1 MKASVKI
8 IEEEGLGNL
17 QKKVQDFMNDDGVEN
32 IISSN
37 ISSHV
42 VDGGGYQVQ
51 VYTIMI
57 VYEGEVKDTPDI
69 LDLFE

>member
-1 MKASVKI
+1 MKASIKI
-8 IEEEGLGNL
+8 IESEGLGNL
-17 QKKVQDFMNDDGVEN
+17 ERKVQEFINNDGVEN

-42 VDGGGYQVQ
+42 IDGGGYQVQ

-57 VYEGEVKDTPDI
+57 VYEGEVKETPDI

>member
-8 IEEEGLGNL
+8 IEAEGLGNL
-17 QKKVQDFMNDDGVEN
+17 EKEVQEFINNDGVKN

-42 VDGGGYQVQ
+42 IDGGRYQVQ

-57 VYEGEVKDTPDI
+57 VYEGKVKETPDI